1 MPVVTNMV
9 TYAKAAL
16 TKAAR
21 AAGANEV
28 VGYNTTTSA
37 MISPSGGTIS
47 GGGGSSLT
55 VQDEGS
61 TLSTA
66 VTTVN
71 FVGAGVTA
79 TGTTT
84 ATVTIPGVP
93 TYGTGVS
100 TFLTTPTS
108 ANLAAALTDETGTGA
123 NVFATSPTLV
133 TPVLGTPT
141 SGTLTN
147 CTGLPVSTGVSGLGT
162 GVAAFLA
169 TPSSANLAA
178 ALTDETGTGANVF
191 ATSPTLVTP
200 NIGAATGT
208 SLTTAGNITI
218 SVSNSG
224 SNVLSVANPNTGVS
238 ADSRISLSNATNT
251 GAIVYRSTTHATDPN
266 ALIIT
271 AGVGPTVLFSGGIER
286 LRLLATGEVLNTS
299 TGGLGYGTGSGGAVT
314 QITSRTTGVTL
325 NKTNGAITLFSAAGS
340 ATWASFTVTNSTV
353 AATDVIEV
361 CAKSGTNLYLVS
373 VTAVA
378 AGSFQISFA
387 TTGGTATDAP
397 VFNFAICKAVTA

>member
-1 MPVVTNMV
+1 MV

-93 TYGTGVS
+93 TYGAGVS

-224 SNVLSVANPNTGVS
+224 SNVMSVANPNTGVS

>member
-208 SLTTAGNITI
+208 SLTTSGNITI
-218 SVSNSG
+218 SASNSG
-224 SNVLSVANPNTGVS
+224 SNVMSVANSNTGVS
-238 ADSRISLSNATNT
+238 ADSRLSLSNATNT
-251 GAIVYRSTTHATDPN
+251 AAIVYRSTTATDAN
-266 ALIIT
+266 ALVIT

-353 AATDVIEV
+353 VATDVIEV
-361 CAKSGTNLYLVS
+361 CVKSGTNLYLVS